1 MAEMEIRRDERV
13 VAMDGTEV
21 GHVTHV
27 IVDHMTHQVTDL
39 VVLSEGQEQLI
50 PISNVERAT
59 SGEIMLRGVTSQVAN
74 AMAFNRDIYHE
85 VDTDELD
92 MTTAQTMPGA
102 GVVEH
107 ADRDSVVIEAP
118 ASGMATG
125 AAMPTERVTERTTE
139 TTAPV
144 TTGRTTD
151 RVAREGED
159 ITVPVVEERLT
170 AGVREQEAGR
180 FRLVKRVVQEQQ
192 NIDVPVQRE
201 EAYIT
206 ERAVNR
212 RPATQA
218 DLDAMTSGTID
229 VPLREQE
236 VVTSKDARVVGEV
249 DVRKETVTDTQ
260 RVTDTV
266 RREEVHVEG
275 GNTDGIHTE
284 GIHTE
289 GNLTQDQRTR
299 FATMNETDRARYG
312 RFTEAERREYDALT
326 PERQTAYVTEYD
338 RRNPLQKAAD
348 KITGNND
355 PNRR

>member
-1 MAEMEIRRDERV
+1 MAEMEIRRNERV
-13 VAMDGTEV
+13 VAMDGMEV

-39 VVLSEGQEQLI
+39 VVQHDGQEQLV

-59 SGEIMLRGVTSQVAN
+59 SGEIMLRGIASQVGN
-74 AMAFNRDIYHE
+74 ALLFDREGYHE

-92 MTTAQTMPGA
+92 MTSTQGMPGA
-102 GVVEH
+102 AVVEH
-107 ADRDSVVIEAP
+107 ADRDSVVIESPMAGTT
-118 ASGMATG
+118 GMTE
-125 AAMPTERVTERTTE
+125 AMPATERVTERTERTTE

-144 TTGRTTD
+144 AGRTTD
-151 RVAREGED
+151 RVAREGEN

-206 ERAVNR
+206 ERTVNR
-212 RPATQA
+212 RPATEA
-218 DLDAMTSGTID
+218 DLAAMDRDIE

-266 RREEVHVEG
+266 RREQVHVEG
-275 GNTDGIHTE
+275 GNTERVHVE
-284 GIHTE
+284 G
-289 GNLTQDQRTR
+289 LTTDQRTR
-299 FATMNETDRARYG
+299 YETMNEADRARYG
-312 RFTEAERREYDALT
+312 RFTDAERMEYDALT
-326 PERQTAYVTEYD
+326 PERQRTYAAEYD

-348 KITGNND
+348 AITGNND